1 MEKVHEPVIKEILQ
15 SQDLWL
21 VLDEI
26 RKHHHAEA
34 HDLVGLFRGRHRISH
49 QVRDDRPEI
58 LSPGPRQATR
68 LPAITSDLFPG
79 QGGGVVTHSSIPPST
94 LSWMICAAVCLITS
108 RSSKTRN
115 VPRRARK
122 LLFVRNAAMNSGLM
136 EHVERM
142 LRRHKSTSLR
152 TRLWWADASGRV
164 AKSPTKVSSRD
175 ASRSRAADTGKKRS
189 AYRR

>member
-1 MEKVHEPVIKEILQ
+1 MSQSSRRFCSRKISGWFSMRFANIITQRLMTSLDFSGAAIAFPTRSETTGQKYCRQDLVKPLDCLPSRQIC
-15 SQDLWL
+15 SQD
-21 VLDEI
+21 
-26 RKHHHAEA
+26 RA
-34 HDLVGLFRGRHRISH
+34 
-49 QVRDDRPEI
+49 
-58 LSPGPRQATR
+58 
-68 LPAITSDLFPG
+68 
-79 QGGGVVTHSSIPPST
+79 GGVVTHSSIPPST